1 MPTTPTISPF
11 LDKPVDLG
19 DADYIVFGAPLDR
32 TSSNRKGARFGPD
45 AIRRESTY
53 LDTYSQRTALDWGDL
68 RLADIGD
75 VGCGDVESCLAGIE
89 ELIKS
94 TGKVP
99 FMLGGEHLITLGAL
113 RAIKPDLVII
123 YDAHLDLRDELFGMR
138 MSHATYLR
146 RGYEELGYR
155 AIILGA
161 RALSGEE
168 VEFAAGTDD
177 LSYITSL
184 DIIKGRN
191 DPVRTVNET
200 IESASKIYLSIDLD
214 VLDPAYAPA
223 VGNPHPEG
231 LSTTQLMD
239 IISDTMS
246 SKIAGFDLNEVCP
259 HYDAGNTATTATYI
273 VMETLYSHIRS
284 RQND

>member
-1 MPTTPTISPF
+1 MPTTPPISPF
-11 LDKPVDLG
+11 LDKPVDPE

-32 TSSNRKGARFGPD
+32 TSSNRRGTRFGPG
-45 AIRRESTY
+45 AIRRESAY
-53 LDTYSQRTALDWGDL
+53 LDTYSQRTGLDWGDL

-75 VGCGDVESCLAGIE
+75 VECGDVESCLVGIE
-89 ELIKS
+89 DVIKS
-94 TGKVP
+94 ADKVP

-113 RAIKPDLVII
+113 RAIKPDLVIV
-123 YDAHLDLRDELFGMR
+123 YDAHLDLRDELFGER

-146 RGYEELGYR
+146 RGYEELGYK

-168 VEFAAGTDD
+168 VEFAAGNDD

-184 DIIKGRN
+184 DVINGTL
-191 DPVRTVNET
+191 DPVRIINEA
-200 IESASKIYLSIDLD
+200 IESASKVYLSIDLD

-239 IISDTMS
+239 LIAGTMS

-259 HYDAGNTATTATYI
+259 HYDTGNTATTAAYI
-273 VMETLYSHIRS
+273 VMETLYAHIRS
-284 RQND
+284 C

>member
-1 MPTTPTISPF
+1 MPTSPTISPF
-11 LDKPVDLG
+11 LDQPIDPR
-19 DADYIVFGAPLDR
+19 DADYIVFGAPLDK
-32 TSSNRKGARFGPD
+32 TSSNRRGTRFGPD
-45 AIRRESTY
+45 AIRRESVY
-53 LDTYSQRTALDWGDL
+53 LDTYSQRTGLDWDDL

-75 VGCGDVESCLAGIE
+75 VACGDVESCLAGIE

-94 TGKVP
+94 TEKIP

-113 RAIKPDLVII
+113 RAIRPDLVIV
-123 YDAHLDLRDELFGMR
+123 YDAHLDLRDELFGER

-146 RGYEELGYR
+146 RGYEELGYK

-161 RALSGEE
+161 RALSVEE
-168 VEFAAGTDD
+168 VEFAMGNDD

-184 DIIKGRN
+184 DIIKGKM
-191 DPVRTVNET
+191 DPVKIINEVVET
-200 IESASKIYLSIDLD
+200 ASRVYLSIDLD

-239 IISDTMS
+239 VITGTMS
-246 SKIAGFDLNEVCP
+246 RKIAGFDLNEVCP
-259 HYDAGNTATTATYI
+259 HYDTGNTATTAAYI
-273 VMETLYSHIRS
+273 VMETLYAHIRS
-284 RQND
+284 S